1 MSRIVRNS
9 VLNGLAL
16 GLTSV
21 LSILLVPVL
30 IRQYGLE
37 AYGLIP
43 MLRFLTPLGAMGI
56 VLLALPQMATRAA
69 GLYGSQGEQT
79 LWQRSQSALV
89 GAAALLGL
97 FTGAALLAIGPEN
110 FAAWLNVKPGESE
123 AFSIGFT
130 VIALLM
136 PLLTASTVVFAA
148 LSGLGH
154 FRTLRAIEVASYL
167 VYFAAAAT
175 SALLGAPLLYVLI
188 GLFTADACRA
198 LALLVYGKRI
208 GQMRGRALI
217 PDFRWLA
224 DHKQDL
230 IVFSSSSLLGYT
242 RKHLAAGSIAFLLGP
257 SALGLYDAIER
268 VPRALKTLLGLVNT
282 AVLPHTMRLDA
293 SDDEIKLRSLLVR
306 GTRLVLLCALPVA
319 CAVMVYATPLLSV
332 WLGERYAYG
341 GPFLILLMV
350 PFVLDLS
357 ISLVS
362 TATLSRLHLVAQ
374 QNTITIMEILALL
387 AVLVVLT
394 STAEELAPYAASA
407 VAGLTGYA
415 LRVRALV
422 PAYGISTSLWLTVL
436 AKALFAGLIGAAL
449 VFAAAGLFGLGP
461 IGSLL
466 TLPLGILLGAAL
478 NLVLWTADERRDLHS
493 VISSLRGLVARK
505 AVP

>member
-21 LSILLVPVL
+21 LSILLVPFL

-43 MLRFLTPLGAMGI
+43 MLRLLTPLGALGI
-56 VLLALPQMATRAA
+56 VLLALPQMATRAS
-69 GLYGSQGEQT
+69 GLYGSQGQQA

-89 GAAALLGL
+89 GAAVLLGICTGGALLV
-97 FTGAALLAIGPEN
+97 IGPAN
-110 FAAWLNVKPGESE
+110 FAAWLNVKPAESE
-123 AFSIGFT
+123 PFSTGFIVIG
-130 VIALLM
+130 LLM

-167 VYFAAAAT
+167 VYFAVSATAAW
-175 SALLGAPLLYVLI
+175 LGAPFLYVLI
-188 GLFTADACRA
+188 GLLSADACRA
-198 LALLVYGKRI
+198 LALLICGARI
-208 GQMRGRALI
+208 TPMRGRALI

-224 DHKQDL
+224 GHKQDL

-268 VPRALKTLLGLVNT
+268 VPRALKSLLGLVNT

-293 SDDEIKLRSLLVR
+293 SDDEAKLRSLLVR
-306 GTRLVLLCALPVA
+306 GTRLMLLCALPVA
-319 CAVMVYATPLLSV
+319 GAVMVYATPLLSV

-341 GPFLILLMV
+341 GPFLVLLMV
-350 PFVLDLS
+350 PYVLDLS

-362 TATLSRLHLVAQ
+362 TATLSRLHLVAE
-374 QNTITIMEILALL
+374 QNRIIVMEIAALL

-394 STAEELAPYAASA
+394 SAAQEMAPYAASA
-407 VAGLTGYA
+407 AAGLTGYT

-422 PAYGISTSLWLTVL
+422 PAYGIPTSLWLTVL
-436 AKALFAGLIGAAL
+436 AKAGFASLAGPAL
-449 VFAAAGLFGLGP
+449 VFAATRLAELGP
-461 IGSLL
+461 LGTLL
-466 TLPLGILLGAAL
+466 TLPLGMLLGGAC
-478 NLVLWTADERRDLHS
+478 VLLLWNADERRDLHS
-493 VISSLRGLVARK
+493 VVASLRGLVAPK
-505 AVP
+505 ALP